1 VACLAGGWGL
11 TDPFLGGDAAAKFF
25 DLPKHLQI
33 AEIAAVS
40 FVDGMRRALEAR
52 MAAVDKEEGACDLE
66 TAISEMKSLV
76 ASHNADIIFDVLPA
90 LVPMLLSAAPYDAG
104 GSQRSTQKR

>member
-1 VACLAGGWGL
+1 
-11 TDPFLGGDAAAKFF
+11 
-25 DLPKHLQI
+25 
-33 AEIAAVS
+33 
-40 FVDGMRRALEAR
+40 MRRALEAR

-66 TAISEMKSLV
+66 TAISEMTSLV

-104 GSQRSTQKR
+104 VESKEYSKGLRLTLKQWGGLIEAFVR